1 VDRDEAALEAHRGM
15 PHYDVW
21 RAAADTLAGPAELT
35 RCQTVF
41 PAAQAYWEKR
51 ER

>member
-1 VDRDEAALEAHRGM
+1 MYRDEAALEALRGM

-21 RAAADTLAGPAELT
+21 RAATDTLAGPAELT